1 MVKDGVSAHRNRTR
15 HTVGRLNQPSLTE
28 RSSKLSS
35 PGLRVTSTL
44 LRGYHNL
51 CKSTLQG
58 RFRSRWPYQGLPGV
72 AVSQLVT
79 AVRGNNVFRV
89 LLSLAVI
96 IAVLVIIGN
105 ALFAQAVDSRRE

>member
-1 MVKDGVSAHRNRTR
+1 
-15 HTVGRLNQPSLTE
+15 
-28 RSSKLSS
+28 
-35 PGLRVTSTL
+35 
-44 LRGYHNL
+44 
-51 CKSTLQG
+51 
-58 RFRSRWPYQGLPGV
+58 V

-79 AVRGNNVFRV
+79 AVRGNNVFRL